1 MLCVKIQS
9 VDRDKVNYISFMPR
23 IFGLILPDTKRI
35 DYGLTLLKG
44 IGWTTS
50 KKVLAQAGVKAEKR
64 SKDITEEELKKIT
77 MAIEK
82 TYKVEGDLREEV
94 MENIKRLREIG
105 TYRGSRHAHNLP
117 VHGQRTKS
125 NARTK
130 RGKRKTVGALK
141 KEDQVKMEA
150 AKTANASGK

>member
-1 MLCVKIQS
+1 
-9 VDRDKVNYISFMPR
+9 MPR
-23 IFGLILPDTKRI
+23 IFGLILPDNKRI

-44 IGWTTS
+44 IGWSTS
-50 KKVLAQAGVKAEKR
+50 KKVLAQADVKSEKR
-64 SKDITEEELKKIT
+64 SKDITEEELKRIS

-94 MENIKRLREIG
+94 TENIKRLREIG

-117 VHGQRTKS
+117 VRGQRTKS

-150 AKTANASGK
+150 AKQASSSAK